1 MLGPFVS
8 WESPK
13 IKSEIFWAKR
23 DTLNVE
29 RLSFHLF
36 WRRMARQVWGY
47 PLLSEAV
54 TVTMV
59 ELCTSVPPSPKR
71 DSCNPDEQSYHGLFI
86 RRWFWENPKCY
97 NGWLVPQ
104 LQWLSASS
112 DPCYLYTR
120 YSTFFGQPLCF
131 CLRAK
136 APQLRFYPTIASF
149 GFEVLIV
156 SLPCGCSP
164 SQVCVCV
171 WSCFWGGI

>member
-1 MLGPFVS
+1 
-8 WESPK
+8 
-13 IKSEIFWAKR
+13 
-23 DTLNVE
+23 
-29 RLSFHLF
+29 
-36 WRRMARQVWGY
+36 
-47 PLLSEAV
+47 
-54 TVTMV
+54 MV

-136 APQLRFYPTIASF
+136 APQLRFYPISTIAYP
-149 GFEVLIV
+149 GNGIV
-156 SLPCGCSP
+156 RW
-164 SQVCVCV
+164 VCPLFFFPKSRFLDEAKSSAGKKKAPEISSGTHTVAKKRYV
-171 WSCFWGGI
+171 QYPYRGARLVRLFLLLMFAA